1 MSDLGAFQKRIGYTF
16 QNVELLRLS
25 LTHPSIAHEAGTHI
39 QTNQRLEFLGDAVI
53 QLILTRALYE
63 RFPEYGEGPLTKGRA
78 TLVNR
83 RMLAKHGR
91 AIELNEHIVLSRG
104 EENSGGRL
112 RPSAM
117 ADAFE
122 ALVGA
127 VFMDGGLEAARA
139 FVLTEFASYIGELA
153 TLPTIDNPKG
163 ELQEM
168 LQSSSS
174 EAPKYVTL
182 SASGPDHNR
191 VFECAVFHNGEELAR
206 GSGNSKKI
214 AESVAALAAYETLKA
229 RKPAEAEPLGV
240 SPESPVLI
248 ANLEAAS
255 GLVKE

>member
-1 MSDLGAFQKRIGYTF
+1 MSDLSAFQTRIGYTF
-16 QNVELLRLS
+16 QDVGLLRLS

-63 RFPEYGEGPLTKGRA
+63 RFPNYGEGPLTKGRA

-91 AIELNEHIVLSRG
+91 ALGLNEVILLSRG

-127 VFMDGGLEAARA
+127 MFMDGGLEAART
-139 FVLTEFASYIGELA
+139 FVLTEFASYMSELV

-168 LQSSSS
+168 VQSASS
-174 EAPKYVTL
+174 EAPKYMTL
-182 SASGPDHNR
+182 SASGPDHSR
-191 VFECAVFHNGEELAR
+191 EFECAVYHGGTELAR
-206 GSGNSKKI
+206 GTGKSKKN
-214 AESVAALAAYETLKA
+214 AESAAALAAYEMLKA
-229 RKPAEAEPLGV
+229 RSPAGPAPG
-240 SPESPVLI
+240 
-248 ANLEAAS
+248 
-255 GLVKE
+255 KM